1 MIRRFTDKSSV
12 SLSVLAKKLSLLS
25 FTLESRL
32 TEAAEVDCAAFLVCE
47 TFTSD
52 APFGLIFVDR
62 KMESA
67 LSLSGLDLVSV
78 WVVVLELP
86 GSARRSETD
95 LAPSGSPTET

>member
-1 MIRRFTDKSSV
+1 M
-12 SLSVLAKKLSLLS
+12 LAKKLSLLS
-25 FTLESRL
+25 FILESWP
-32 TEAAEVDCAAFLVCE
+32 TEAAEVVCAAFLVCE
-47 TFTSD
+47 TFTLD
-52 APFGLIFVDR
+52 APFGLISADR

-86 GSARRSETD
+86 GSARHSETN